1 MTTTSKASPSIALM
15 IAMSCICL
23 PAAGQDWPQWRGP
36 DRDGIAASFTAPETW
51 PPALRPV
58 WRLEVGSGHSSPIL
72 SADVIY
78 VLSREGGDEAV
89 RAVDLGT
96 GHERW
101 RASYAAPYKMNSA
114 ATAHGKG
121 PKSTPAVAAG
131 RLHTLGISGILST
144 FDAATGKLL
153 WRRTFGDRHATTS
166 PYYGTAMSPLVDGER
181 LIVHVGGHH
190 DGALMALDAATGATR
205 WSLDGDGPS
214 YASPIVVEHAGP
226 RQIVTQTDR
235 HVVGVDAGSG
245 ELLWKVPFTTEWDQ
259 NTITPVAAGGRLI
272 VAGLDLPTRAWEL
285 AAEGPPKEVW
295 SNPDLPLYM
304 ASPVL
309 VGERLVGL
317 SHKRSG
323 QLFALDVATGR
334 TLFTSPGRDGENVAL
349 VLAGDHLL
357 ALNDRAELRV
367 LDLHGDALT
376 PVARYDVSE
385 SATWAHP
392 IVTARGLV
400 VKDATG
406 LALLT
411 FEAAPVTGKPSIGSM
426 PTAKRGSSS
435 VR

>member
-1 MTTTSKASPSIALM
+1 MRNSLLGMRESIRNALL
-15 IAMSCICL
+15 AMAMLCFCL

-36 DRDGIAASFTAPETW
+36 DRNGVAASFTAPETFHLPPSGGTW
-51 PPALRPV
+51 PSALRPV
-58 WRLEVGSGHSSPIL
+58 WRLEIGTGHSSPIL
-72 SADVIY
+72 VADVIF
-78 VLSREGGDEAV
+78 VLSREGDDEAV
-89 RAVDLGT
+89 RAVDLASGRV
-96 GHERW
+96 RW
-101 RASYAAPYKMNSA
+101 RASYPAPYQMNSA

-121 PKSTPAVAAG
+121 PKSTPAAAAG

-153 WRRTFGDRHATTS
+153 WRRTFGDRHANTS

-205 WSLDGDGPS
+205 WSLDGDGPA
-214 YASPIVVEHAGP
+214 YASPILVEHGGR
-226 RQIVTQTDR
+226 RQVVTQTDR

-245 ELLWKVPFTTEWDQ
+245 ELLWQVPFTTEWHQ

-285 AAEGPPKEVW
+285 AAEGPPEEIW

-309 VGERLVGL
+309 AGDRLFGL

-334 TLFTSPGRDGENVAL
+334 ALLTSPGRDGENAAL
-349 VLAGDHLL
+349 VLAGEHIFV
-357 ALNDRAELRV
+357 LNDRAELTV
-367 LDLHGDALT
+367 LDPRADALT
-376 PVARYDVSE
+376 PVARYDVADST
-385 SATWAHP
+385 TWAHP
-392 IVTARGLV
+392 IVTGRGLV
-400 VKDATG
+400 VKDAAG
-406 LALLT
+406 LALLA
-411 FEAAPVTGKPSIGSM
+411 FEAAPEAGKPS
-426 PTAKRGSSS
+426 P
-435 VR
+435 